1 VIRLEGKGIKVS
13 GVWTET
19 DKMKHRDAPMDD
31 HLHERAVLA
40 AEHEVVA
47 HADLQEQREGSI
59 DFSSDGV

>member
-1 VIRLEGKGIKVS
+1 
-13 GVWTET
+13 
-19 DKMKHRDAPMDD
+19 MDD